1 MLSHKIDYSYIKKAI
16 RDKKLPDVEY
26 GTVGCDGFKYQ
37 IPNFKHIG
45 GKNCILSSLN
55 KTLRHYD
62 INYSEEMLLGIASGL
77 SMIVMQ
83 FKHGPFVGGLN
94 AKDWNCIRAPL
105 DRLGIEYKLHETG
118 SVLKAHQKLKDILR
132 KGQPAVTFVDM
143 AFLPHFFSD
152 QNMVPNEKM
161 GHFGGHTVVVY
172 GLDEMKG
179 EVLISDRFGEPV
191 KIPLNLFQMARAS
204 KFAPFAA
211 KNKILEL
218 FNPEKSSLKSLK
230 EIIPM
235 AIKQNIDQMLNPPIK
250 MLGVPGFLK
259 YKQVFPT
266 WWSKYPGDQ
275 FIYAILNLF
284 IFMEVGGC
292 GGAMFRD
299 MYRIFLGEA
308 AVIMEMP
315 SLNKAI
321 EFFEVSIEAIHN
333 LGNALLPDELEW
345 MGKLRKSLLE
355 FNATQESMPDNL
367 NILLKQMENDQKNII
382 ERAISENLSDF
393 PSYFP
398 KIVAAIQH
406 VHDAE
411 KEAWEYLAEMF

>member
-1 MLSHKIDYSYIKKAI
+1 MVSLKIDHDYIKKAI
-16 RDKKLPDVEY
+16 RNKKLPNVEY
-26 GTVGCDGFKYQ
+26 GKVGCDGFKYQ

-62 INYSEEMLLGIASGL
+62 ICYSEEMLLGIASGL

-94 AKDWNCIRAPL
+94 AKDWNCLRAPL

-118 SVLKAHQKLKDILR
+118 SVLKAHQKLKDILK

-152 QNMVPNEKM
+152 QNMIPNEKM

-172 GLDEMKG
+172 GLDELKG

-191 KIPLNLFQMARAS
+191 KMPLNLFQMARAS

-218 FNPEKSSLKSLK
+218 YNPEKSSLKSLK

-235 AIKQNIDQMLNPPIK
+235 AIKQNIDQMLYPPIK

-266 WWSKYPGDQ
+266 WWKKYPGDQ
-275 FIYAILNLF
+275 FVIAILNLF

-299 MYRIFLGEA
+299 MYRIFLKEA
-308 AVIMEMP
+308 KNIMEIP
-315 SLNKAI
+315 SLDKAADK
-321 EFFEVSIEAIHN
+321 FDVSIEAIHN
-333 LGNALLPDELEW
+333 LGKALLPDELEW
-345 MGKLRKSLLE
+345 MGKLRKSLLD
-355 FNATQESMPDNL
+355 FNATQESMPENL
-367 NILLKQMENDQKNII
+367 NIMLKKLEDDQKIII
-382 ERAISENLSDF
+382 EHAISENLGEF
-393 PSYFP
+393 PKFFP
-398 KIVAAIQH
+398 KIIEAIQQ

-411 KEAWEYLAEMF
+411 ERAWKYLAKLF